1 MNILLVSQCEKRA
14 LKETRRILDQF
25 AERRGDRTW
34 QTPITQAGLDTLRKL
49 LRRTAR
55 KNTAVACHWIRG
67 LDHSEL
73 LWIVGDARR
82 FNAEGAVPTNTTVN
96 DILRADDE
104 NDWHSLEA
112 IAALAQLAGLLHD
125 LGKASVAFQQRLAG
139 QAKGKNLY
147 RHEWVSLR
155 LFQAFVGGS
164 GGEGNDD
171 ASWLRRLAAGDFTE
185 ADWTAEGRY
194 FRDGLDKAPPRPFET
209 LPPLARAVGWLILTH
224 HRLPTLPDR
233 ENPKRPILYH
243 GMPNK
248 GLGGGDLD
256 RAHLRVDALWNEPHP
271 LSEEGRRMSP
281 EPYWTFE
288 HGLPVSELTWRKRV
302 ARHAQ
307 QLMAMVSAQ
316 PERDWLADPFLIHVA
331 RLCLM
336 VADHHYSGLGENDE
350 AARRAFLN
358 KSYPLYANT
367 EKPAKGT
374 VSAERAKLN
383 QTLDEHLLGV
393 TAHAGQVAHA
403 LPALTRN
410 LSHLLDHKGLKKR
423 SANPLFRW
431 QDRASDLA
439 ASLRDQAAERGAFI
453 INMASTGCGKT
464 LGNAR
469 IMNAIADPV
478 RGLRCA
484 FAIGLRTLTL
494 QTGRAFQKRLGLD
507 EEALAILVGG
517 SGSRELFEFYEQQ
530 AEARGA
536 ESAQDLLEEDSY
548 VLYEGHS
555 AEESRLVPALAG
567 NSNIAKLLT
576 APLLV
581 CTVDHLTPATESLR
595 GGRQIAP
602 MLRLLSGDLVLD
614 EPDDFGIDDLPALTR
629 LVHWAGLLGSRV
641 LLSSATLPPALIE
654 GLFLAYCEGRKSFQQ
669 NRGARPLE
677 PVNVCCLWTDE
688 FAQRHADCA
697 GAESFRAEH
706 GDFVRKRVKTLAE
719 QPVRRIAELLPMN
732 FTTQN
737 KAARRS
743 ELARI
748 LRDGALRLHA
758 AHHSIDPQRGR
769 RVSFGLIR
777 MANIEPLF
785 DVALELFRVGAPPG
799 THIHLCA
806 YHSRFPLFLRSR
818 IEQQL
823 DAALDRHDAQA
834 VFSLPEIRQRIDA
847 FPDAADHLFIVLG
860 SPVTEVGRDHD
871 YDWAVVEPSSMRS
884 LIQLLG
890 RILRHRMSGV
900 SQPNVLILE
909 SNLRHFEKP
918 AEAAYRRPGFEE
930 NSGGFR
936 LRSHNLHDL
945 LSELLDGEGRA
956 VIDAR
961 PRILAAEMCE
971 LRPSESL
978 VDLEH
983 ARLVKQMLPQ
993 PSRGSTEPRRLRR
1006 SQVASAPELNAS
1018 SYWQRPYATL
1028 TGLLQQRHPFREQG
1042 PPEMEVVFLPDD
1054 DEEEPRLHYI
1064 FKGNRRWENV
1074 LVPIDDSKLKRIE
1087 DGELSGPNISPW
1099 GTVDLFAAMRD
1110 QAEAMGI
1117 PLPDFARKFA
1127 AVKLL
1132 KSGNSSQGWRFH
1144 PALGFAR
1151 DPFP

>member
-1 MNILLVSQCEKRA
+1 
-14 LKETRRILDQF
+14 
-25 AERRGDRTW
+25 
-34 QTPITQAGLDTLRKL
+34 
-49 LRRTAR
+49 
-55 KNTAVACHWIRG
+55 
-67 LDHSEL
+67 
-73 LWIVGDARR
+73 
-82 FNAEGAVPTNTTVN
+82 
-96 DILRADDE
+96 
-104 NDWHSLEA
+104 
-112 IAALAQLAGLLHD
+112 
-125 LGKASVAFQQRLAG
+125 
-139 QAKGKNLY
+139 
-147 RHEWVSLR
+147 
-155 LFQAFVGGS
+155 
-164 GGEGNDD
+164 
-171 ASWLRRLAAGDFTE
+171 
-185 ADWTAEGRY
+185 
-194 FRDGLDKAPPRPFET
+194 
-209 LPPLARAVGWLILTH
+209 
-224 HRLPTLPDR
+224 
-233 ENPKRPILYH
+233 
-243 GMPNK
+243 MPNK
-248 GLGGGDLD
+248 RLGGGDLD
-256 RAHLRVDALWNEPHP
+256 CAHLRVDSLCNEPHP
-271 LSEEGRRMSP
+271 QSAEGRHAQP
-281 EPYWTFE
+281 EPYWIFQ
-288 HGLPVSELTWRKRV
+288 HGLPVNEPAWRRRV

-307 QLMAMVSAQ
+307 QLLAMVSAE

-336 VADHHYSGLGENDE
+336 LADHHYSGLGDRDK
-350 AARRAFLN
+350 AARAAFRREG
-358 KSYPLYANT
+358 YPLYANT
-367 EKPAKGT
+367 EKQALATP
-374 VSAERAKLN
+374 AERAKFN

-439 ASLRDQAAERGAFI
+439 ASVREQAAERGAFI
-453 INMASTGCGKT
+453 VNMASTGCGKT

-469 IMNAIADPV
+469 IMNALADPV

-494 QTGRAFQKRLGLD
+494 QTGRAFQQRLGLD

-517 SGSRELFEFYEQQ
+517 SGSRELFEFYEE

-536 ESAQDLLEEDSY
+536 ESAQDLLEEGSY

-555 AEESRLVPALAG
+555 AEESRLPTALAG
-567 NSNIAKLLT
+567 DNNIAKLLT

-602 MLRLLSGDLVLD
+602 MLRLLSSDLVLD

-654 GLFLAYCEGRKSFQQ
+654 GLFLAYCEGRKWFQR

-677 PVNVCCLWTDE
+677 PVKVCCLWTDE
-688 FAQRHADCA
+688 FAQQHADCA
-697 GAESFRAEH
+697 GAEGFRAAHE
-706 GDFVRKRVKTLAE
+706 DFVRKRAKTLGE
-719 QPVRRIAELLPMN
+719 QPVRRIAELLPMK

-737 KAARRS
+737 KPARRA
-743 ELARI
+743 ELAGL
-748 LRDGALRLHA
+748 LRDGALRLHEA
-758 AHHSIDPQRGR
+758 NHSVDPQSGR

-785 DVALELFRVGAPPG
+785 DVALELFRAGAPEG
-799 THIHLCA
+799 TRIHLCA

-823 DAALDRHDAQA
+823 DAALDRHDDQA
-834 VFSLPEIRQRIDA
+834 VFSLPDVRQRIAA
-847 FPDAADHLFIVLG
+847 FPEAADHIFIVLG

-890 RILRHRMSGV
+890 RILRHRLRSV
-900 SQPNVLILE
+900 AQPNVLILE

-918 AEAAYRRPGFEE
+918 GKAAYCRPGFEE
-930 NSGGFR
+930 NNGAFR
-936 LRSHNLHDL
+936 LRSHDLHDL
-945 LSELLDGEGRA
+945 LGELLDAEGRA

-961 PRILAAEMCE
+961 PRILAAEE
-971 LRPSESL
+971 AALRSSESL
-978 VDLEH
+978 INLEH
-983 ARLVKQMLPQ
+983 ARLREQMLP
-993 PSRGSTEPRRLRR
+993 PLLRGSAESHRPRR
-1006 SQVASAPELNAS
+1006 SQVVSVPELNAS

-1054 DEEEPRLHYI
+1054 DEEEAPLHRLHEG
-1064 FKGNRRWENV
+1064 KHRWEKCYV
-1074 LVPIDDSKLKRIE
+1074 AIEESKLEPIS
-1087 DGELSGPNISPW
+1087 DDALAGPNISPW
-1099 GTVDLFAAMRD
+1099 GTVDLLAAMRE

-1117 PLPDFARKFA
+1117 PLSDFARKFA
-1127 AVKLL
+1127 TVKLL
-1132 KSGNSSQGWRFH
+1132 KTGNSSGGWRFH
-1144 PALGFAR
+1144 PALGFAER
-1151 DPFP
+1151 N

>member
-73 LWIVGDARR
+73 LWVVGDARR

-104 NDWHSLEA
+104 NEWHNLEA
-112 IAALAQLAGLLHD
+112 ISSLAQLAALLHD
-125 LGKASVAFQQRLAG
+125 LGKASIAFQQRLAG

-155 LFQAFVGGS
+155 LFQAFVGKALSESVS
-164 GGEGNDD
+164 GTGGDLP
-171 ASWLRRLAAGDFTE
+171 WLRKLAASDFTD
-185 ADWTAEGRY
+185 ADWIAEGHY
-194 FRDGLDKAPPRPFET
+194 FRDGVDKDSPRPFET
-209 LPPLARAVGWLILTH
+209 LPPLARAVGWLIVTH

-233 ENPKRPILYH
+233 NDPKRPIPYH
-243 GMPNK
+243 GMSNK
-248 GLGGGDLD
+248 RLGGGDLTE
-256 RAHLRVDALWNEPHP
+256 AHLRVESLWNEPHP
-271 LSEEGRRMSP
+271 LSAEGQRVP
-281 EPYWTFE
+281 PHPYWDFQ
-288 HGLPVSELTWRKRV
+288 HGLPVSEPAWRKRV

-307 QLMAMVSAQ
+307 QLLEVVTTQ
-316 PERDWLADPFLIHVA
+316 PERDWLADPFLVHVA

-336 VADHHYSGLGENDE
+336 LADHYYSGLGEADE
-350 AARRAFLN
+350 SASRAFAN
-358 KSYPLYANT
+358 TCYPLYANT
-367 EKPAKGT
+367 EKQAGAD
-374 VSAERAKLN
+374 SDSHAKLN

-410 LSHLLDHKGLKKR
+410 LSHLGDHKGLKKR

-439 ASLRDQAAERGAFI
+439 ASVREQTAERGAFI
-453 INMASTGCGKT
+453 VNMASTGCGKT

-469 IMNAIADPV
+469 IMNALADPV

-494 QTGRAFQKRLGLD
+494 QTGRAFQQRLGLD
-507 EEALAILVGG
+507 EEALAIFVGG
-517 SGSRELFEFYEQQ
+517 SGSRELFEFYEEE
-530 AEARGA
+530 AEACGA
-536 ESAQDLLEEDSY
+536 ESAQDLLEEGSY

-555 AEESRLVPALAG
+555 AEESRLPPALAG

-654 GLFLAYCEGRKSFQQ
+654 GLFFAYCEGRKWFQK
-669 NRGARPLE
+669 NHGVRPLE

-688 FAQRHADCA
+688 FAQQHADCA
-697 GAESFRAEH
+697 GTEGFLAAHE
-706 GDFVRKRVKTLAE
+706 GFVRKRAKTLAD
-719 QPVRRIAELLPMN
+719 QPVRRIAELLPMK

-743 ELARI
+743 ELAEI
-748 LRDGALRLHA
+748 LREGALRLHTEN
-758 AHHSIDPQRGR
+758 HSIDPQSGG

-785 DVALELFRVGAPPG
+785 DVALELFRAGAPKG

-823 DAALDRHDAQA
+823 DAALDRHDEQA
-834 VFSLPEIRQRIDA
+834 VFELPDIRARIDA

-890 RILRHRMSGV
+890 RIFRHRIRSV
-900 SQPNVLILE
+900 ARPNVLILE

-918 AEAAYRRPGFEE
+918 GKAAYCRPGFEE
-930 NSGGFR
+930 NTGPFR
-936 LRSHNLHDL
+936 LSLHNLH
-945 LSELLDGEGRA
+945 ELLGALIDAEGRA
-956 VIDAR
+956 TIDAR
-961 PRILAAEMCE
+961 PRILAGEQAA
-971 LRPSESL
+971 LRPRESL

-983 ARLVKQMLPQ
+983 ARLIKQMLPE
-993 PSRGSTEPRRLRR
+993 PLSGSSESRRPRC
-1006 SQVASAPELNAS
+1006 SQVVSAPELNAS
-1018 SYWQRPYATL
+1018 SYSSSATL
-1028 TGLLQQRHPFREQG
+1028 SFSRAR
-1042 PPEMEVVFLPDD
+1042 
-1054 DEEEPRLHYI
+1054 
-1064 FKGNRRWENV
+1064 
-1074 LVPIDDSKLKRIE
+1074 
-1087 DGELSGPNISPW
+1087 
-1099 GTVDLFAAMRD
+1099 AARN
-1110 QAEAMGI
+1110 G
-1117 PLPDFARKFA
+1117 
-1127 AVKLL
+1127 
-1132 KSGNSSQGWRFH
+1132 SRFS
-1144 PALGFAR
+1144 AG
-1151 DPFP
+1151 